1 MRRKKLNS
9 AGTKIMH
16 GLEDAIA
23 FAKGDTS
30 RGIVHYPKTDAA
42 LVAAMEDIRAKGE
55 DKPAMSAADFRAA
68 MRKNKLC

>member
-1 MRRKKLNS
+1 
-9 AGTKIMH
+9 MH

-23 FAKGDTS
+23 FAKGDAS

-55 DKPAMSAADFRAA
+55 DKPDMGAADFRAA
-68 MRKNKLC
+68 MRKGELC